1 MVEKLGLKGSN
12 FMCLKLCLLLW
23 FDCLFVLS
31 YFNRWV
37 WVLSLVESIQTTPWT
52 LRIIRPPL
60 TPKWSHMSF
69 SPVPP
74 SKAVLGH
81 PLVLLIL
88 VWATLP
94 TSSESLSLALPKI
107 KVRFYFCHMLNE
119 NGCIIVLSF
128 MVTKVTFYSPSAY
141 ERTHL
146 CLIC

>member
-1 MVEKLGLKGSN
+1 MLSALI
-12 FMCLKLCLLLW
+12 W
-23 FDCLFVLS
+23 LFVCLS

-37 WVLSLVESIQTTPWT
+37 WVLSCVESIQTTPWT

-60 TPKWSHMSF
+60 TPKWSHMCF

-94 TSSESLSLALPKI
+94 TSSESLSLASPNI
-107 KVRFYFCHMLNE
+107 KVRFYFSHMFNE
-119 NGCIIVLSF
+119 NGFIIVLSF
-128 MVTKVTFYSPSAY
+128 MVTKVAFIH
-141 ERTHL
+141 HL
-146 CLIC
+146 HMKGLIFVSHLLTR